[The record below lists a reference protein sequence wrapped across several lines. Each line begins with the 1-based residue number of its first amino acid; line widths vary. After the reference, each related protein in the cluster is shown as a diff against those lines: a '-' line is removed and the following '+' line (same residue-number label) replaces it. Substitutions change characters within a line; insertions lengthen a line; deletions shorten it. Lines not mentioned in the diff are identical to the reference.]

1 MNRTWITGLTLAS
14 VAGSGGAFAA
24 AATSGND
31 IPVVAQAPTVVKAS
45 DFVQAPTSRTINYQV
60 GAAGTVTLTVTDG
73 VLNVDNATFGTG
85 WTGAATIVAGSHVE
99 VQFTDTA
106 QLVTFGADLV
116 NNEPVVALT
125 NVPAPGAVAPAA
137 PTPIDITVIKQANTA
152 SPVTAPQPRPATP
165 QPVAAQPA
173 AAPTTVQP
181 PRPAATT
188 APSGSGDDDSS
199 DDRGDDEHEES
210 NDD

>member
-31 IPVVAQAPTVVKAS
+31 MPVAAQSPTVVNAS

-73 VLNVDNATFGTG
+73 MLNVDNTTFGTG
-85 WTGAATIVAGSHVE
+85 WTGAATMVAGSHVE

-125 NVPAPGAVAPAA
+125 NVPAPGVVAAAA
-137 PTPIDITVIKQANTA
+137 PTPMDVTVIKPAKTA
-152 SPVTAPQPRPATP
+152 SSTTAPQPRPAT
-165 QPVAAQPA
+165 QPIAAQPT
-173 AAPTTVQP
+173 AAPTAVQS

-210 NDD
+210 NND

>member
-31 IPVVAQAPTVVKAS
+31 MPVAAQAPSVVNAS

-73 VLNVDNATFGTG
+73 VLNVDNTTFGTG
-85 WTGAATIVAGSHVE
+85 WTGAPRWSPASHVE
-99 VQFTDTA
+99 VQFTDMA

-116 NNEPVVALT
+116 NNELVVALT
-125 NVPAPGAVAPAA
+125 NVPAPGVVAAA
-137 PTPIDITVIKQANTA
+137 TPTPIDITVIGQANTA
-152 SPVTAPQPRPATP
+152 SPRTAPQPRPAT
-165 QPVAAQPA
+165 QPIAAQPT
-173 AAPTTVQP
+173 AAPTAVQS

>member
-31 IPVVAQAPTVVKAS
+31 TPVAAQAPTAVNAS
-45 DFVQAPTSRTINYQV
+45 SFVQASQSRTINYQV
-60 GAAGTVTLTVTDG
+60 GPAGTVTLTVTNG
-73 VLNVDNATFGTG
+73 VLNVDSTTFGTG
-85 WTGAATIVAGSHVE
+85 WTGAATAVAGSHVE
-99 VQFTDTA
+99 VQFTDMA

-125 NVPAPGAVAPAA
+125 NVPAPGVVAAA
-137 PTPIDITVIKQANTA
+137 TPTPIDVTVIKHTGTA
-152 SPVTAPQPRPATP
+152 SPKTAPQPRPATP
-165 QPVAAQPA
+165 QPVAAQPT
-173 AAPTTVQP
+173 AAPTVVQSP
-181 PRPAATT
+181 KPAATT

>member
-31 IPVVAQAPTVVKAS
+31 MPVAAQAPTVVNAS

-60 GAAGTVTLTVTDG
+60 GAAGTVTVTVTDG
-73 VLNVDNATFGTG
+73 VLNVGNTTFGTG
-85 WTGAATIVAGSHVE
+85 WTGAATMVAGSHVE

-116 NNEPVVALT
+116 NNELVVALT
-125 NVPAPGAVAPAA
+125 NVPAPGVVAAA
-137 PTPIDITVIKQANTA
+137 TPTPIDITVIGQANTA
-152 SPVTAPQPRPATP
+152 SPRTAPQPRPATP
-165 QPVAAQPA
+165 QPIATQPTV
-173 AAPTTVQP
+173 APTTVQP

-199 DDRGDDEHEES
+199 DDEHEES